1 MRRVDVCGR
10 AAIVISLTFLLVLCA
25 GCTGSAEQSVTDQ
38 SWVTDETEYR
48 TVVDMRGKEIQIPV
62 DIDRVVTIDDG
73 LVEGVM
79 TILGESD
86 KIVGLGS
93 SGLLKSYEYTFPDA
107 SSNYTYTNGMNPVRY
122 LNPQFAGL
130 TLVQESSTGINY
142 ETLASLDP
150 DVVIIRRGSC
160 AASWGLNDEGLNKN
174 IDRIEKLGIPTVV
187 VNAPPTYENP
197 DLSTISEEIRVI
209 GQVFGKEN
217 DAEKIVE
224 HIEGSVAMIQER
236 TADIADDEKPRV
248 LALGLSPK
256 SRQAGGAG
264 NVRGAIIAYYI
275 EDIAN
280 AANAFTVTRYDSDTG
295 VVNAEQVLALDPDV
309 IILPTSS
316 GYHPPSELYSAPYYK
331 NLRELS
337 AIKEH
342 HVYSLPWTPCNCDAS
357 RLECPIDLM
366 IIAKAAYPDRF
377 EDIKVNEWVLDYY
390 QDLYGVDEETAK
402 NMRSVHWLDWTIEED
417 F

>member
-1 MRRVDVCGR
+1 MRTSDIHG
-10 AAIVISLTFLLVLCA
+10 LTAFALILALLLVLSA
-25 GCTGSAEQSVTDQ
+25 GCTGAEQSSTTADQ
-38 SWVTDETEYR
+38 ITAR
-48 TVVDMRGKEIQIPV
+48 TGYHSVVDMRGTEVQVPV
-62 DIDRVVTIDDG
+62 NIRRVVTIDDG

-93 SGLLKSYEYTFPDA
+93 SGIQKSYEYTFPDA
-107 SSNYTYTNGMNPVRY
+107 SSNYTYSNGMNPVRY
-122 LNPQFAGL
+122 LNPRFEDL
-130 TLVQESSTGINY
+130 PLVQESSTGINY
-142 ETLASLDP
+142 ETLASLEP

-197 DLSTISEEIRVI
+197 DISTISDEIRVI
-209 GQVFGKEN
+209 GEVFGKESA
-217 DAEKIVE
+217 AEDIVE
-224 HIEGSVAMIQER
+224 TIEDSVTMIKKR
-236 TADIADDEKPRV
+236 TADVSEEEKPRV

-295 VVNAEQVLALDPDV
+295 VINAEQVLALDPDV

-316 GYHPPSELYSAPYYK
+316 GYHPPSELYSAPYYE
-331 NLRELS
+331 NLQELS
-337 AIKEH
+337 AVKEH

-377 EDIKVNEWVLDYY
+377 EDIRVSEWVLEYY
-390 QDLYGVDEETAK
+390 QNLYGIDEETARS
-402 NMRSVHWLDWTIEED
+402 MRSVHWLDWTIEED

>member
-1 MRRVDVCGR
+1 MRLSD
-10 AAIVISLTFLLVLCA
+10 IHDLTATALLLALLLVLCA
-25 GCTGSAEQSVTDQ
+25 GCTGAEQSTTTADQ
-38 SWVTDETEYR
+38 NTAGTEYR
-48 TVVDMRGKEIQIPV
+48 SVVDMRGTEVQVPV
-62 DIDRVVTIDDG
+62 NIRRVVTIDDG

-93 SGLLKSYEYTFPDA
+93 SGLQKSYEYTFPDA
-107 SSNYTYTNGMNPVRY
+107 SSNYTYSNGMNPVRY
-122 LNPQFAGL
+122 LNPRFDDL
-130 TLVQESSTGINY
+130 PLVQESSPGINY
-142 ETLASLDP
+142 ETLASLEP

-197 DLSTISEEIRVI
+197 DLNTVSDEIRVI
-209 GQVFGKEN
+209 GEVFGKE
-217 DAEKIVE
+217 DAAEEIVE
-224 HIEGSVAMIQER
+224 TIEDSVTMIKER
-236 TADIADDEKPRV
+236 TADVAEDEKPRV

-316 GYHPPSELYSAPYYK
+316 GYHPPSELYSAPYYE
-331 NLRELS
+331 NLQELS
-337 AIKEH
+337 AVKEH

-357 RLECPIDLM
+357 RLECPVELM

-377 EDIKVNEWVLDYY
+377 EDIRVSEWVVEYY
-390 QDLYGVDEETAK
+390 QNLYGVDEETARS
-402 NMRSVHWLDWTIEED
+402 MRSVHWLDWTIEED

>member
-1 MRRVDVCGR
+1 MRLSD
-10 AAIVISLTFLLVLCA
+10 IHDLTATALLLALLLVLCA
-25 GCTGSAEQSVTDQ
+25 GCTGAEQSTTTADQ
-38 SWVTDETEYR
+38 NTAGTEYR
-48 TVVDMRGKEIQIPV
+48 SVVDMRGTEVQVPV
-62 DIDRVVTIDDG
+62 NIRRVVTIDDG

-93 SGLLKSYEYTFPDA
+93 SGLQKSYEYTFPDA
-107 SSNYTYTNGMNPVRY
+107 SSNYTYSNGMNPVRY
-122 LNPQFAGL
+122 LNPRFDDL
-130 TLVQESSTGINY
+130 PLVQESSPGINY
-142 ETLASLDP
+142 ETLASLEP

-197 DLSTISEEIRVI
+197 DLNTVSDEIRVI
-209 GQVFGKEN
+209 GEVFGKE
-217 DAEKIVE
+217 DAAEEIVE
-224 HIEGSVAMIQER
+224 TIEDSVTMIKER
-236 TADIADDEKPRV
+236 TADVAEDEKPRV

-316 GYHPPSELYSAPYYK
+316 GYHPPSELYSAPYYE
-331 NLRELS
+331 NLQELS
-337 AIKEH
+337 AVKEH

-357 RLECPIDLM
+357 RLECPVDLM

-377 EDIKVNEWVLDYY
+377 EDIRVSEWVVEYY
-390 QDLYGVDEETAK
+390 QNLYGVDEETARS
-402 NMRSVHWLDWTIEED
+402 MRSVHWLDWTIEED